1 MKAYKKKVV
10 ILGAFI
16 IAASIIAVLMSAFV
30 LNRNK
35 TTLSYESLKNQQ
47 DTSFFTDDKKAKIQ
61 DTLMKIDGIA
71 SAAVTMDKETQTA
84 VVNIK
89 LSSKERSLSSEKET
103 KVKDIVADA
112 VGIAAREKVTILY
125 TV

>member
-47 DTSFFTDDKKAKIQ
+47 DTSFFTDDKIAKIQ